1 MNNLTN
7 NDLYTLVY
15 DHENYAYYFPKQHLA
30 HWQYWLGLEDED
42 PETWEVPKYAISA
55 GISTKKK

>member
-1 MNNLTN
+1 MINFTN
-7 NDLYTLVY
+7 NDLYILVY
-15 DHENYAYYFPKQHLA
+15 DQDNYAYYIPKENKG
-30 HWQYWLGLEDED
+30 HWIHWLGLEEED